1 MVKNDFRQ
9 AKITFWSPYLSTR
22 HWLRRNRAKKRFSA
36 SENHFLEPLSLH
48 KAPALEDDVKN
59 DFRQAKITFWSPYP
73 STRHRPWRKM
83 VKNDFRQA
91 KITFW
96 SPCPSTRH
104 QPWRKM
110 VKNDFRQA
118 KITFWSPC
126 PSTRHQPW
134 RKMVKN
140 DFRQAKITF
149 WSPYLSTRHWLR
161 RNMAKK
167 TIFGKRKSLFGAFIP
182 PQGTSSGG

>member
-22 HWLRRNRAKKRFSA
+22 HWLRRNMAKKRFSA

-48 KAPALEDDVKN
+48 KAPALEDDGKN
-59 DFRQAKITFWSPYP
+59 DFRPAKITFWSPYP

-96 SPCPSTRH
+96 SP
-104 QPWRKM
+104 
-110 VKNDFRQA
+110 
-118 KITFWSPC
+118 
-126 PSTRHQPW
+126 
-134 RKMVKN
+134 
-140 DFRQAKITF
+140 
-149 WSPYLSTRHWLR
+149 YLSTRHWLR

-167 TIFGKRKSLFGAFIP
+167 DFRQAKITFWSLYPSTRHQLWRMMVKTIFGKRKSLFGALTP
-182 PQGTSSGG
+182 PQGTGPGGRW